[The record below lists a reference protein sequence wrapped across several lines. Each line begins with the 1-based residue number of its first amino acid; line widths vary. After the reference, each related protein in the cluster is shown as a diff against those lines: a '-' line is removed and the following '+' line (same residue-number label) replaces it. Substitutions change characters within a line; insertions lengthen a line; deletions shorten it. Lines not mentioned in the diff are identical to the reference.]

1 MEQVIEWCRTSNMD
15 VQQSELDEVYIPIL
29 DLTINYDGH
38 MYSVYDQVRLY
49 TKQAEISGL
58 IQELNTFL

>member
-1 MEQVIEWCRTSNMD
+1 MEQVIEWCRTHNMD
-15 VQQSELDEVYIPIL
+15 VQQSELDEAYIPML
-29 DLTINYDGH
+29 DLNISYDGH